1 MTPKAKEHDLTPS
14 RNPIVNPEAQKRSPI
29 AVKRNSHYHTR
40 EVEGYDVTKC
50 KSFLCDRY
58 FLHHWF
64 SNTAVCCSVF
74 HYHRRS
80 LELCVCVDVLH
91 VFVCG
96 HSRVCVLFSLCI
108 SVCVCFTAARDGGLM
123 SFKRALFYPL
133 MSIRTPR
140 GLGGPAHHRRRKQPP
155 SQPPFLALISNT
167 HPRITVNNSHS
178 KLSQITSLLA

>member
-1 MTPKAKEHDLTPS
+1 MTLQHANLFSATDISSITDSLT
-14 RNPIVNPEAQKRSPI
+14 QLC
-29 AVKRNSHYHTR
+29 AVVCFITT
-40 EVEGYDVTKC
+40 GAPL
-50 KSFLCDRY
+50 SF
-58 FLHHWF
+58 
-64 SNTAVCCSVF
+64 VCVLMCYMS
-74 HYHRRS
+74 
-80 LELCVCVDVLH
+80 LCVGTR
-91 VFVCG
+91 VC
-96 HSRVCVLFSLCI
+96 VCVLFSLCI